1 MPHNIIVG
9 TEGADALTGTDSTR
23 DEDIIDGRGGD
34 DIIIAGD
41 GDDTVYGGDGNDVIS
56 GGAGND
62 RLFGQAGNDRFIGG
76 AGNDEIFGG
85 EADDLLPGQD
95 DDTADYSGQTA
106 AITLGRLG
114 SVHKAADGSTD
125 TLNGIENVIG
135 ALDQAN
141 RIDGENSESAEFEVD
156 LELGI
161 LKVTVPVNVSP
172 VPLEFR
178 ITHFTDV
185 SGTGNSDRLA
195 GSDGNNIL
203 EGRGGDDVLVGS
215 FGNDVLAGE
224 ANTPDFPFP
233 GIGND
238 TADYSALGVGI
249 TLNRFGAVEKG
260 ANGSAGTDQL
270 FGIETIVGDA
280 SQANA
285 VDGANS
291 STATFNI
298 NLATGLFLIDLDLP
312 EEDETLRIEFTVE
325 NFNNVLGT
333 ANADIITG
341 SARDDTLDGG
351 SGNDTIEGGIGDDSI
366 IGGDGEDSIVGGDGD
381 DEIDGGGN
389 YDSIDAGAGNDIVR
403 GGNGRDTIY
412 LGTGDDV
419 FQDNGQ
425 NNEHGH
431 DTVWGGGGND
441 TLRGGDGDDG
451 VWGGIGN
458 DLLTGGAGAD
468 RFVFAAGDDADTITD
483 FEDGIDKLDLS
494 DFGFASAA
502 EALARANETG
512 GDVVFD
518 FGNGD
523 VLTVENISR
532 AALENDILV

>member
-1 MPHNIIVG
+1 MPA
-9 TEGADALTGTDSTR
+9 TTDCSASR
-23 DEDIIDGRGGD
+23 QRPLH
-34 DIIIAGD
+34 
-41 GDDTVYGGDGNDVIS
+41 
-56 GGAGND
+56 
-62 RLFGQAGNDRFIGG
+62 RR

-224 ANTPDFPFP
+224 ANTPASRFP

-431 DTVWGGGGND
+431 DTVWGGDGNDTLRAAAATTGWRCGRRLHRGRRAAAATATTPSGAAAATTRFGAMRADALSGGGND
-441 TLRGGDGDDG
+441 TLRAATAM
-451 VWGGIGN
+451 
-458 DLLTGGAGAD
+458 TGSGAATTTTSS
-468 RFVFAAGDDADTITD
+468 RAMAATTG
-483 FEDGIDKLDLS
+483 
-494 DFGFASAA
+494 SAA
-502 EALARANETG
+502 ATATTPSGAAAATTR
-512 GDVVFD
+512 
-518 FGNGD
+518 FGAMAGP
-523 VLTVENISR
+523 TPCR
-532 AALENDILV
+532 AAAQRYAARRRRR